1 MKRERKRFFWEKHL
15 KEWRASGLSQA
26 EYCRLNKL
34 RIKSFAYWKKKE
46 KADEQPVVFVPVSFD
61 PPSTIKNDS
70 SIKVIVNERYVIE
83 VCDGFTPLTLRQI
96 VKVLEAA

>member
-1 MKRERKRFFWEKHL
+1 MKRERKSFFWEKHL
-15 KEWRASGLSQA
+15 NEWRASDLSQA

-46 KADEQPVVFVPVSFD
+46 KAGEQPVVFVPVSFD
-61 PPSTIKNDS
+61 PPSAIKNDS

-83 VCDGFTPLTLRQI
+83 VCDGFTPSTLRQI